1 MQLKSLQIQGFKSF
15 PDKTTLHFDQGIT
28 AVVGPNGSGK
38 SNISDA
44 MGWVMGEQSVRNL
57 RGEKMED
64 VIFLGSDKRKPT
76 GYAFVSLTFDNRDR
90 ELAVDNDEVTISR
103 KLYRSGESEYRINS
117 AAVRLKD
124 INELLMD
131 TGLGRDGY
139 SIIGQGRIDEIVSA
153 KSSQRREI
161 FEEAAGISKFRYRK
175 EEAEKKLQAAYENL
189 LRLKDIL
196 AELEERVEP
205 LRLQSEKAQKFLLLS
220 DEKKKLEVSLW
231 IHSLGSLSEKLEQ
244 QEALALV
251 AKNRLS
257 DTEAVL
263 EEYAARLEESYG
275 QVQRCS
281 VEIEAKR
288 SQSSALTESLGK
300 IDAAIAVLENDILHN
315 SRSIQDLQQE
325 LNRYSQ
331 NQNALLETIEKNQK
345 EQGAGKEKLK
355 ALKEETL
362 SLEQRYQ
369 ELSAN
374 YHQAAEAVVTLKSR
388 RNAYE
393 QNIALQKLN
402 RASSSTLL
410 EETRQRLLA
419 VEQNRQNR
427 KENWEALEQELKNSQ
442 QFLHSIGQKELS
454 LQNSQKGYELK
465 RSSRKRH
472 LDELLEQQR
481 QLLQESERKM
491 HQAKV
496 LSDMERSMEGF
507 QNSVKQVMQAGKSGK
522 LRGIH
527 GSVSQLLS
535 TSTDYAL
542 AIETALGASMQ
553 SIVVDNEDS
562 AKAAIQYLK
571 FSRGGRATFLPLT
584 TIKPQALQA
593 SGIEREEGFC
603 GVASRLIRCEA
614 RYRSIMENLLGR
626 IVVAQTIDH
635 AVEIARK
642 YGYKFRIVTLDGQ
655 LVNAGGSLTGG
666 STVKNAGLLSRRAD
680 IERLTAEAKEFR
692 DKSDGLEPE
701 IAQLKQETASVE
713 AELASIDAQLRMTG
727 EDRITCQ
734 SEIKRLTVSLEEMKQ
749 TDEADEKEYKRIQ
762 KRLEEVE
769 KNSSS
774 SEERIAQ
781 ASRELET
788 VFSELELRTNER
800 NELTA
805 RCQTIQN
812 QMNEKRFQI
821 LSLSK
826 DLEALAAAEQR
837 MLNSQNEQK
846 DLSADITARIQT
858 LKDKNTQASQEIK
871 AQQRTGEQ
879 ARQDIQQIAKDIQEL
894 YGKQTQLERKLTEMR
909 EQEKQYISEKERAS
923 GEMQRY
929 EEKRL
934 SLQIEYDKL
943 IARLWDEYS
952 LTRSQAEEI
961 AAPLEDNVKANGRL
975 LELKNQIRALGSINV
990 EAIEEY
996 REVSQRYR
1004 FLKEQI
1010 DDVEKSRSELIRL
1023 IRDLTSQMRELFL
1036 TSFQEISRHFST
1048 IFAEL
1053 FGGGKG
1059 ELLLLDPEDVLNS
1072 GIDIRVQPPGKII
1085 KSLTALSGGEKA
1097 LVAIAIYFSILKV
1110 KPSSF
1115 CILDEIEA
1123 ALDEVNVSRYAAY
1136 LRKLTGK
1143 TQFISITHR
1152 RGTMEEADVLYG
1164 VTMQEKGVSR
1174 LIELDVTQVE
1184 SKLGIKTA
1192 EK

>member
-1 MQLKSLQIQGFKSF
+1 MQLKALQIQGFKSF
-15 PDKTTLHFDQGIT
+15 PEKTTLNFDQGIT

-44 MGWVMGEQSVRNL
+44 MSWVMGEQSVRSL

-76 GYAFVSLTFDNRDR
+76 GYAFVSLSFDNKDR
-90 ELAVDNDEVTISR
+90 ALNVDSDEVTISR
-103 KLYRSGESEYRINS
+103 KLYRSGESEYRINA

-175 EEAEKKLQAAYENL
+175 EEAEKKLQSAYDNL
-189 LRLKDIL
+189 LRLKDIM

-205 LRLQSEKAQKFLLLS
+205 LRIQSEKAQKFLVLS
-220 DEKKKLEVSLW
+220 EEKKGLEVSLW
-231 IHSLGSLSEKLEQ
+231 IDSLDKLSVKLEQ
-244 QEALALV
+244 KEALAIV
-251 AKNRLS
+251 AKNKLS

-263 EEYAARLEESYG
+263 EEYAARLEESYA
-275 QVQRCS
+275 QTQRCT

-288 SQSSALTESLGK
+288 NHSTELMESLGK
-300 IDAAIAVLENDILHN
+300 IDSTIAVLENDILHN
-315 SRSIQDLQQE
+315 RRSIEELQEEISRSHQS
-325 LNRYSQ
+325 R
-331 NQNALLETIEKNQK
+331 NALVENLEQNRR
-345 EQGAGKEKLK
+345 EQESGTAALA
-355 ALKEETL
+355 ALKEENIA
-362 SLEQRYQ
+362 LEQQHRQ
-369 ELSAN
+369 LTTA
-374 YHQAAEAVVTLKSR
+374 HQTAAQDVVTLKSR

-410 EETRQRLLA
+410 EETRKRLDDM
-419 VEQNRQNR
+419 ERSRQSR
-427 KENWEALEQELKNSQ
+427 REALESTAQELENSHQ
-442 QFLHSIGQKELS
+442 LVKTIEQKEIS
-454 LQNSQKGYELK
+454 LQNSKKGYDMK
-465 RSSRKRH
+465 NQSRQRQ
-472 LDELLEQQR
+472 LDVLLEQQR
-481 QLLQESERKM
+481 QWQQEAERKI

-507 QNSVKQVMQAGKSGK
+507 QNSVKQVMQAGRSGK

-535 TSTDYAL
+535 TVQEYSL
-542 AIETALGASMQ
+542 AIETALGGSMQ
-553 SIVVDNEDS
+553 SIVVDSEDS

-571 FSRGGRATFLPLT
+571 FSKAGRATFLPIT
-584 TIKPQALQA
+584 TIKPQYLQA
-593 SGIEREEGFC
+593 SGLEREEGFC
-603 GVASRLIRCEA
+603 GIAARLVQCDD
-614 RYRSIMENLLGR
+614 RYRSIMDNLLGR
-626 IVVAQTIDH
+626 IVVAESIDD
-635 AVEIARK
+635 AVAIARK
-642 YGYKFRIVTLDGQ
+642 HGYKFRIVTLDGQ

-680 IERLTAEAKEFR
+680 IEKLNTEAKALQNKCTE
-692 DKSDGLEPE
+692 LEPE
-701 IAQLKQETASVE
+701 ISAIKQEMASVAAQLS
-713 AELASIDAQLRMTG
+713 SIDAQMRVAS
-727 EDRITCQ
+727 EDRITTQ
-734 SEIKRLTVSLEEMKQ
+734 SEIRRLTVTFEELQ
-749 TDEADEKEYKRIQ
+749 QAEESEEREYSKIK
-762 KRLEEVE
+762 KRLADAEQT
-769 KNSSS
+769 SSS
-774 SEERIAQ
+774 SEELITK
-781 ASRELET
+781 ASEELQDIFTQIE
-788 VFSELELRTNER
+788 SRTKER
-800 NELTA
+800 NDLGD
-805 RCQTIQN
+805 RCQIIQH

-821 LSLSK
+821 LSTTK
-826 DLEALAAAEQR
+826 DLEALAEAEQR
-837 MLNSQNEQK
+837 LLSSQSEQK
-846 DLSADITARIQT
+846 DQLTETEEKIRQ
-858 LKDKNTQASQEIK
+858 LEQKNEEATEEIRSQHIRKEGSQKEIAQIACEIK
-871 AQQRTGEQ
+871 
-879 ARQDIQQIAKDIQEL
+879 EL
-894 YGKQTQLERKLTEMR
+894 YSRQMELEQKLNLLR
-909 EQEKQYISEKERAS
+909 AQEKQYISEKERAAA
-923 GEMQRY
+923 EMQRC

-934 SLQIEYDKL
+934 SLQADYDKL

-952 LTRSQAEEI
+952 LSRSDAQQIAQPVEDSVKVNGKLTEI
-961 AAPLEDNVKANGRL
+961 RGK
-975 LELKNQIRALGSINV
+975 IRALGSINV

-996 REVSQRYR
+996 KEVSQRYL
-1004 FLKEQI
+1004 FLKEQVE
-1010 DDVEKSRSELIRL
+1010 DVENSRTELIKL

-1036 TSFQEISRHFST
+1036 ENFKAISSHFST

-1059 ELLLLDPEDVLNS
+1059 ELVLLDPEDVLNS

-1085 KSLTALSGGEKA
+1085 KNLTALSGGEKA

-1123 ALDEVNVSRYAAY
+1123 ALDEVNVSRYAGY
-1136 LRKLTGK
+1136 LRKLTGS
-1143 TQFISITHR
+1143 TQFITITHR

-1184 SKLGIKTA
+1184 SKLGMKTA
-1192 EK
+1192 EQ